1 MKEDAKRER
10 GKGVKP
16 VSGRRIDFLGYSFS
30 RENVRLRKS
39 IKRHFAQKV
48 KNLKSE
54 TRRKQVL
61 ASYWGWC
68 KWGNCRNLWNS
79 ITNNYMGFASK
90 GIVPSGTTKDGKK
103 YYEVR
108 KVSISDILNVPITIV
123 DFETGVKTT
132 KGTDRYAVLFEN
144 RTGERFKFITTAFNL
159 KNVLDQARLAEK
171 DGRKIFP
178 VDNVVIRRRSFDD
191 GKSTYY
197 FDENN

>member
-1 MKEDAKRER
+1 
-10 GKGVKP
+10 
-16 VSGRRIDFLGYSFS
+16 
-30 RENVRLRKS
+30 
-39 IKRHFAQKV
+39 
-48 KNLKSE
+48 
-54 TRRKQVL
+54 
-61 ASYWGWC
+61 
-68 KWGNCRNLWNS
+68 
-79 ITNNYMGFASK
+79 MGFASK

-171 DGRKIFP
+171 DGRQIFP
-178 VDNVVIRRRSFDD
+178 VDNVVIRRRSFDE